1 MTNRKKKG
9 LLIVIS
15 GPSGAGKGTVIKL
28 LKESLDNL
36 AYSVSVTTRAP
47 REGEV
52 DGVDYFFRTYDE
64 FKQMVHE
71 NAFLETAEVYGN
83 YYGTPKAYVEKLLTS
98 GKDVILEIDTVGAS
112 NVKKQFSDAVLI
124 FIAPPTAQTLRDRL
138 NQRGTETDDV
148 KAKRLEASEKE
159 LARIKEYEFIVV
171 NKDAEK
177 ASMEIK
183 SIVTA
188 MHCAVKNNKNVVN
201 KFIGGK
207 K

>member
-1 MTNRKKKG
+1 MTNSKRKG

-52 DGVDYFFRTYDE
+52 DGVDYFFRTYDQ

-83 YYGTPKAYVEKLLTS
+83 YYGTPKAYVEKLLSS

-112 NVKKQFSDAVLI
+112 NVKKQFPDAVLI

-138 NQRGTETDDV
+138 NKRGTETDDV

-159 LARIKEYEFIVV
+159 LARIKNYEFIVV
-171 NKDAEK
+171 NTEAEQ
-177 ASMEIK
+177 A
-183 SIVTA
+183 
-188 MHCAVKNNKNVVN
+188 
-201 KFIGGK
+201 
-207 K
+207 